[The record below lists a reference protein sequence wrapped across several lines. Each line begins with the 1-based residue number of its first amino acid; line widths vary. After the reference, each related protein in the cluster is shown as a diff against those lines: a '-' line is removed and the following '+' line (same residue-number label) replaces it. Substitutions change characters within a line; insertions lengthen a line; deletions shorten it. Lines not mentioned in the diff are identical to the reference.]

1 MPIRIHEALPDVCRG
16 DGHRL
21 YLSYLMRVRFPI
33 HRRPIVL
40 AQAFAS
46 TLMQRLHDAAQRPLE
61 DPRAVAGAIVARTV
75 DHIR

>member
-1 MPIRIHEALPDVCRG
+1 MKKVALASLLAIATSTLCAAPIA
-16 DGHRL
+16 
-21 YLSYLMRVRFPI
+21 
-33 HRRPIVL
+33 L

-46 TLMQRLHDAAQRPLE
+46 TLMQRLHYADQHPLE